1 MRSTLRKIRLVFALV
16 IFSAVTFGQ
25 SQKTIQ
31 SAEYFWDTDPG
42 EGNGIAAVALDG
54 SFNEVL
60 ETAYEAALAS
70 PPIGGLHLF
79 NIRVKDM
86 DGNWGPV
93 YKRTVATEDSPR
105 NIRITLAEYFWDTD
119 PGEGSA
125 TVMVAFDGAF
135 DEALETALKNPL
147 TTPAT
152 GGLHLFNVRVKDENG
167 FWGPVFKRTVAIE
180 DAPRNIKITLA
191 EYFWDT
197 DPGEGSATAM
207 VAFDGAFDE
216 ALETALKN
224 PLTTPATGGL
234 HLFNIRVKDENGDW
248 GPLFKRTVATE
259 DTPRNIKITLAEYFW
274 DTDPGEGSG
283 TAMVAFDGNFNE
295 ALETALEAAL
305 GSPAIGGLHLFNVR
319 VRDENGDWGPVY
331 KRTIATEDSPRD
343 IKITVAEYF
352 WDTDPG
358 EGSGTAMVAFD
369 GNFNEALET
378 ALEAALASPALGG
391 LHLFNVRVADENG
404 DWGPVYKRTVST
416 EDSPRDIKI
425 TAGEYFWGTTD
436 PGEGSG
442 TAMVAFDGNFN
453 ESLETALTNSLSSPG
468 VGLALFNVRV
478 ADENGTWGPLFKRTV
493 YIEIPSEFLEIASAA
508 SENTICAGESVELT
522 ASGGVS
528 YTWAPGATLSATSGA
543 TVTATPTV
551 TTTYTVTGTGASGT
565 TDTGTITVI
574 VNPSPTASISG
585 LSASYCINDDAV
597 ALTGNPSGGTFSGNG
612 MSGNT
617 FTPSSAGVGSHTI
630 SYTVSNAQG
639 CSDTEITTANVINA
653 PSSSTL
659 TESACGS
666 YTLNGTTY
674 TSSGVYTQI
683 IENTVGCD
691 STITLNLTV
700 NPFPT
705 PTISASGPTTFCSG
719 GSVTLTSSSAT
730 DNVWSNGATTQ
741 SIVVTAGGNYTV
753 TVTGTGGCSV
763 TSAATAVTVN
773 ALPSAPIVTS
783 NGPTTFCAGG
793 SVTLTSSSSTG
804 NVWSNGATTQSI
816 TLSTSGTYSVTVTN
830 ANGCSSTSTATTV
843 TVNPVPATPSI
854 FNSGPTTFCSGES
867 VTLTS
872 SIATGNVWSNGAT
885 TQSVTVNAAGTY
897 TVSQTN
903 AQGCTAVSSPVVVTV
918 NANPPTPV
926 ISLNGPS
933 TFCEGSSVT
942 LTSSASSGNLWT
954 TGATSNSVTISSN
967 ATVSVTVSDANGCS
981 STSSDVNIVVN
992 SAPIVPSIFTSGP
1005 TEFCQGGSVTLT
1017 SSYATGNSWSN
1028 GETTQS
1034 IVVSNSGNYTVSQT
1048 NAQGCT
1054 STSAVTAVVVNT
1066 APSTPTIF
1074 ASGPVTFCSG
1084 GSVTLTSSASSGNLW
1099 SDGSTSQSIVVTNS
1113 GNYSVT
1119 VTNVGGCSS
1128 VSSTVAVTV
1137 NSTPATPGIFAS
1149 GSTTLCSGETV
1160 TLTSSSTSGNVWS
1173 NGATTQS
1180 VTVSAGGSYTVSN
1193 SNGSCTA
1200 TSSPTIVTVNA
1211 LPPAPSI
1218 AASGPTSFCSGGSV
1232 TLTSSSSTGN
1242 VWSNGATSQSIVV
1255 TNSGSYSVTVTNAN
1269 GCSSSSTATVVSV
1282 TNGPAVPSVFTSGPT
1297 TFCSGGSVTLTSSTA
1312 TGNIWSNGATTQSIV
1327 VSNSGS
1333 YFVTVSDG
1341 SGCTSV
1347 SATTAVTVQTA
1358 PATPVV
1364 TASGPTT
1371 FCSGNTVT
1379 LTSSATTGNVWSN
1392 GETTQSITVAVSGTY
1407 TVSVSNGTCTSVSAP
1422 TSITVN
1428 PAPVTPTVA
1437 ASGPTTFCSGGSV
1450 TLTSSAA
1457 TGNIWSNGV
1466 TTQSIVVSSSGSYFV
1481 TFSDGS
1487 GCTSVSA
1494 TTAVTVQTAP
1504 ATPVVTASG
1513 PTTFCSGN
1521 TVTLTSSAT
1530 TGNVWSNGETTQSI
1544 TVAVSGTYTVSVS
1557 NGTCSSVSSATTIT
1571 VNPTP
1576 TTPTVAA
1583 SGPTTFCSGGSV
1595 TLTSSAATGNI
1606 WSNGATTQ
1614 SIVVSSS
1621 GSYFVTVSDGSG
1633 CTSVS
1638 ATTAVTVQTAPA
1650 TPAVTASGP
1659 TTFCSGN
1666 TVTLASSATTGNVWS
1681 NGETTQSITVAV
1693 SGTYT
1698 VSVSNGTCSSVSS
1711 ATTITVNPTPTTPT
1725 VAASGPTTFCSGGSV
1740 TLTSSAATGNIWSN
1754 GATTQSIVVSSS
1766 GSYFVTVSDGSGC
1779 TSVSATTAV
1788 TVQTAPATPV
1798 VFASGPLVFCSGESV
1813 VLTSSS
1819 PTNNLWSNGA
1829 TTQSITVTSTGAYF
1843 VTVDLGSGCQ
1853 TTSTSTLVN
1862 VLSAPATPIIIAGGP
1877 ASFCQGGS
1885 VTLTSS
1891 SATNNLWSN
1900 GATGQ
1905 SITVNTSGAYIVSVT
1920 NAAGCTS
1927 SSAPFQV
1934 TVNQASSSVINENAC
1949 NSYTLNGQTYFASGT
1964 YTQVINNVYGC
1975 DSTITLNLVIGTQ
1988 PSSSTL
1994 DVVSCNSYTL
2004 NGTVYLNSGTFT
2016 QVVENSVGCDST
2028 ITLNLTIANP
2038 STSELIVASCNSY
2051 NLNGEIYTASGTYT
2065 QVMSNVNGCD
2075 STITLFLTIGTES
2088 SSSIISEV
2096 ACGSYTAPDGQ
2107 VFTSSG
2113 TYTSIIEN
2121 AVGCD
2126 SVITINLTVN
2136 SIYSNTET
2144 VSACKFYTWSMNG
2157 ITYSESGVYTIN
2169 YSTVEGC
2176 DSSFVLDLTIENVNI
2191 GVDQIDA
2198 ITLQSQATGDTYQW
2212 IDCTNGFIPIPGET
2226 NQLFIAQ
2233 SNGSYAVIVT
2243 TGNCVDTS
2251 NCISISGVSIDEVD
2265 NSSVFVYPNPTFDML
2280 YIDGLTNYEI
2290 LEIKMY
2296 DSKGALVTERI
2307 EINETSL
2314 NLVHL
2319 ARGIYHLVIQTDI
2332 EQLHFKVMKE

>member
-125 TVMVAFDGAF
+125 TAMVAFDGAF

-259 DTPRNIKITLAEYFW
+259 DTPRDIKITLAEYFW

-378 ALEAALASPALGG
+378 ALEAALASPAVGG
-391 LHLFNVRVADENG
+391 LHVFNVRVADENG

-528 YTWAPGATLSATSGA
+528 YTWSPGATLSATSGA

-574 VNPSPTASISG
+574 VNPSPNASISG

-597 ALTGNPSGGTFSGNG
+597 AVTGNPSGGTFSGNG

-639 CSDTEITTANVINA
+639 CSDTEITTVNVINA

-700 NPFPT
+700 NPFLT

-719 GSVTLTSSSAT
+719 QSVTLTSSSAT

-763 TSAATAVTVN
+763 TSAATSVTVN

-783 NGPTTFCAGG
+783 NGPTTFCDGG

-816 TLSTSGTYSVTVTN
+816 TLSTSGSYSVTVTN

-1054 STSAVTAVVVNT
+1054 STSAVTAVVVNS

-1137 NSTPATPGIFAS
+1137 NSTPATPSIFAS

-1297 TFCSGGSVTLTSSTA
+1297 TFCSGGSVTLTSS
-1312 TGNIWSNGATTQSIV
+1312 
-1327 VSNSGS
+1327 
-1333 YFVTVSDG
+1333 
-1341 SGCTSV
+1341 
-1347 SATTAVTVQTA
+1347 
-1358 PATPVV
+1358 
-1364 TASGPTT
+1364 
-1371 FCSGNTVT
+1371 
-1379 LTSSATTGNVWSN
+1379 
-1392 GETTQSITVAVSGTY
+1392 
-1407 TVSVSNGTCTSVSAP
+1407 
-1422 TSITVN
+1422 
-1428 PAPVTPTVA
+1428 
-1437 ASGPTTFCSGGSV
+1437 
-1450 TLTSSAA
+1450 
-1457 TGNIWSNGV
+1457 
-1466 TTQSIVVSSSGSYFV
+1466 
-1481 TFSDGS
+1481 
-1487 GCTSVSA
+1487 
-1494 TTAVTVQTAP
+1494 
-1504 ATPVVTASG
+1504 
-1513 PTTFCSGN
+1513 
-1521 TVTLTSSAT
+1521 
-1530 TGNVWSNGETTQSI
+1530 
-1544 TVAVSGTYTVSVS
+1544 
-1557 NGTCSSVSSATTIT
+1557 
-1571 VNPTP
+1571 
-1576 TTPTVAA
+1576 
-1583 SGPTTFCSGGSV
+1583 
-1595 TLTSSAATGNI
+1595 
-1606 WSNGATTQ
+1606 
-1614 SIVVSSS
+1614 
-1621 GSYFVTVSDGSG
+1621 
-1633 CTSVS
+1633 
-1638 ATTAVTVQTAPA
+1638 
-1650 TPAVTASGP
+1650 
-1659 TTFCSGN
+1659 
-1666 TVTLASSATTGNVWS
+1666 
-1681 NGETTQSITVAV
+1681 
-1693 SGTYT
+1693 
-1698 VSVSNGTCSSVSS
+1698 
-1711 ATTITVNPTPTTPT
+1711 
-1725 VAASGPTTFCSGGSV
+1725 
-1740 TLTSSAATGNIWSN
+1740 AATGNIWSN

-1853 TTSTSTLVN
+1853 ATSTSTLVN
-1862 VLSAPATPIIIAGGP
+1862 VLSAPATPSIIAGGP

-2038 STSELIVASCNSY
+2038 TTSELTVASCNSY
-2051 NLNGEIYTASGTYT
+2051 NLNGQIYTASGTYT